1 MIEQISAIGIDKF
14 YNYDYSKLMI
24 ITFTIRTKDQHP
36 ESPSTRL
43 AYYVDSKEWSG
54 DFIKFNKPDVPI
66 DDFDIDRLVFV
77 YDLKNRVAEILK
89 KEGL

>member
-43 AYYVDSKEWSG
+43 AYYVDSK
-54 DFIKFNKPDVPI
+54 
-66 DDFDIDRLVFV
+66 
-77 YDLKNRVAEILK
+77 
-89 KEGL
+89 

>member
-1 MIEQISAIGIDKF
+1 MIEQISAININKF
-14 YNYDYSKLMI
+14 YSYYSKLMI

-43 AYYVDSKEWSG
+43 AYYVDSKEWYG
-54 DFIKFNKPDVPI
+54 DFIKFNKPDTPI

-89 KEGL
+89 EEGL